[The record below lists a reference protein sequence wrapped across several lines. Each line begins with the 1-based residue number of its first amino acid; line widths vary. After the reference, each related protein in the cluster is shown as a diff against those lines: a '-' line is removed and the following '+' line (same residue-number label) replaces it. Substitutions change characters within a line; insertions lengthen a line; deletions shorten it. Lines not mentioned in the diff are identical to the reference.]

1 MQSYTGYHEG
11 EVNMKVRVKAFARF
25 REIIGSENTLELDEG
40 TSVLGALRNL
50 SAGSID
56 FRDACFD
63 KEGNVASFVV
73 LMINGKRVSGTDREM
88 KVLRDGDD
96 LAVFPPVA
104 GG

>member
-1 MQSYTGYHEG
+1 
-11 EVNMKVRVKAFARF
+11 MKVRIKAFARF

-40 TSVLGALRNL
+40 ASVLNALKCL
-50 SAGSID
+50 SAGSKD

-63 KEGNVASFVV
+63 KEGTIASHVV
-73 LMINGKRVSGTDREM
+73 LMINSKRISGRDRDAT
-88 KVLRDGDD
+88 VLHDGDE